1 MKSTYKIVAAVVGS
15 FVLGVGAAS
24 VLHAQAKPPA
34 YLFAEIDVTDQDAY
48 TKDYLP
54 KAQGNI
60 EAFSGKRIAGGF
72 NKVISLR
79 GAAPP
84 NRVVLIQFPDMDA
97 LKAFEVKEQKLQ
109 ADIGVDKYA
118 SYRVIGIEGIE
129 QK

>member
-1 MKSTYKIVAAVVGS
+1 MKSTYKIAAAVVGS

-34 YLFAEIDVTDQDAY
+34 YLLAEIDVKDQDAY

-60 EAFSGKRIAGGF
+60 EAFGGKRIAGGF
-72 NKVISLR
+72 NKAISFR

-84 NRVVLIQFPDMDA
+84 NRVVLLQFPDMDA